1 MAGVYKLKIT
11 ETEADLK
18 QRLRTQ
24 KTASDK
30 ERLQLLYLLQTKQAT
45 TIQSAA
51 TLLGRHRVT
60 VQEWLR
66 LYRQGGL
73 EALLAHK
80 PRTGRQQSIP
90 QWAQEALNKRLHQ
103 PEGFESYG
111 AICQWLESQLG
122 ISAPYKTV
130 HQLVHYRLKASPKV
144 ARPVSVANTDA
155 RVEAYKKTR
164 REPRAVSLVRRHRAG
179 TARASAL
186 LLRG

>member
-1 MAGVYKLKIT
+1 MAGVYKLEII

-24 KTASDK
+24 KTASAK
-30 ERLQLLYLLQTKQAT
+30 ERLQLLYLLKTEQAT

-51 TLLGRHRVT
+51 ALLGRHRVT
-60 VQEWLR
+60 LQEWLR
-66 LYRQGGL
+66 LYRSGGL
-73 EALLAHK
+73 EAMLEHK

-90 QWAQEALNKRLHQ
+90 QWAQDALNKRLHQ

-111 AICQWLESQLG
+111 EICQWLEHHLG

-144 ARPVSVANTDA
+144 ARPVSTETSDVK
-155 RVEAYKKTR
+155 VEAYKKTR
-164 REPRAVSLVRRHRAG
+164 
-179 TARASAL
+179 
-186 LLRG
+186 

>member
-1 MAGVYKLKIT
+1 MAGVYKLEIT
-11 ETEADLK
+11 ETAADLK

-30 ERLQLLYLLQTKQAT
+30 ERLQLLYLLKTGQAS

-66 LYRQGGL
+66 LYRGGGL
-73 EALLAHK
+73 AALLEHK
-80 PRTGRQQSIP
+80 PRTGRRQSIP
-90 QWAQEALNKRLHQ
+90 QWAQESLHQRLHQ
-103 PEGFESYG
+103 SEGFNSYG
-111 AICQWLESQLG
+111 EICQWLETQLG

-144 ARPVSVANTDA
+144 ARPVSVETSEAK
-155 RVEAYKKTR
+155 VEASKKTR
-164 REPRAVSLVRRHRAG
+164 
-179 TARASAL
+179 
-186 LLRG
+186 

>member
-1 MAGVYKLKIT
+1 MAGVYKLEIT

-30 ERLQLLYLLQTKQAT
+30 ERIQLLYLLKSGQAT

-66 LYRQGGL
+66 LYRSGGL
-73 EALLAHK
+73 AAMLEHK
-80 PRTGRQQSIP
+80 PRTGRRQSIP
-90 QWAQEALNKRLHQ
+90 QWAQEALNQRLRQ
-103 PEGFESYG
+103 SEGFNSYG
-111 AICQWLESQLG
+111 EICQWLETQLG

-144 ARPVSVANTDA
+144 ARPVSTASSEA
-155 RVEAYKKTR
+155 KVETYKKTR
-164 REPRAVSLVRRHRAG
+164 
-179 TARASAL
+179 
-186 LLRG
+186 